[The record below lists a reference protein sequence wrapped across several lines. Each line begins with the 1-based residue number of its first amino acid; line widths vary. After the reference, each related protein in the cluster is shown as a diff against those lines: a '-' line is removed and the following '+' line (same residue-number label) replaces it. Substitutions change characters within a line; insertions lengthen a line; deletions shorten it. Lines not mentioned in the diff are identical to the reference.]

1 MTTIETP
8 FHTKTPSQQPLS
20 WRGWTGKQ
28 ISVAEP
34 FRQDGQARKG
44 RAPPLRDGFGQQRR
58 VRTSFGGGGGCGVP
72 LWELVCSATGAVHLL
87 GAQTLPESTRGA
99 LENAVDATCREIS
112 MTPRLSKKDHP
123 APLPPR
129 SSPRP
134 AVLPRTTRKCSCR
147 RRGGENLQNRR
158 QHPDPGGRAR

>member
-1 MTTIETP
+1 MTTIEMP
-8 FHTKTPSQQPLS
+8 FLPKTPSQQPPS
-20 WRGWTGKQ
+20 GRGWTGQQ

-58 VRTSFGGGGGCGVP
+58 VRTSFGGGGGCGVSP
-72 LWELVCSATGAVHLL
+72 WELVCSATGAVHSL
-87 GAQTLPESTRGA
+87 GAQHPSRVDARGA
-99 LENAVDATCREIS
+99 RKCRRCN
-112 MTPRLSKKDHP
+112 MPGNLNDP
-123 APLPPR
+123 AFEQGKTTFPLPPR

-147 RRGGENLQNRR
+147 RRGGKNLE
-158 QHPDPGGRAR
+158 RANTS